1 MKGIFITFE
10 GGDGAG
16 KTTQINR
23 LHGALEGVGISCL
36 LTREPG
42 GTEIAERIRDLVL
55 LSDEPRTAITELLLI
70 FAARAE
76 HTREVI
82 SPALESGKWVLC
94 DRYTDASY
102 AYQGGGR
109 GIPDETIAQV
119 EAVATGGLKPDLT
132 VLLDIGIDEGGH
144 RINSRE
150 MDRDRFESEAIDFKR
165 RVRDAYLR
173 RRRAEPERIHLI
185 DALASVESIGDRIL
199 ELVRP
204 FIPKTDQ

>member
-82 SPALESGKWVLC
+82 SPALESGQWVLC

-173 RRRAEPERIHLI
+173 RHRAEPERIHLI

-199 ELVRP
+199 ELVQP
-204 FIPKTDQ
+204 FMPKTDQ

>member
-23 LHGALEGVGISCL
+23 LHGALEGAGISCL

-42 GTEIAERIRDLVL
+42 GTQIAERIRDLVL

-82 SPALESGKWVLC
+82 CPALESGQWVLC
-94 DRYTDASY
+94 DRYSDASY

-144 RINSRE
+144 RISSRE

-173 RRRAEPERIHLI
+173 RQRAEPERIHLI

-204 FIPKTDQ
+204 FMPKSGQ

>member
-23 LHGALEGVGISCL
+23 LHGALEGAGISCL

-173 RRRAEPERIHLI
+173 RHRAEPERIHLI

-199 ELVRP
+199 ELVQP

>member
-23 LHGALEGVGISCL
+23 LHGALEGAGISCL

-173 RRRAEPERIHLI
+173 RHRAEPERIHLI

>member
-23 LHGALEGVGISCL
+23 LHGALEGAGISCL

-82 SPALESGKWVLC
+82 SPALESGTWVLC

-150 MDRDRFESEAIDFKR
+150 MDRDRFESEAMDFKR

-173 RRRAEPERIHLI
+173 RHRAEPERIHLI

-199 ELVRP
+199 ELVQP

>member
-23 LHGALEGVGISCL
+23 LHGALEGAGISCL

-173 RRRAEPERIHLI
+173 RHRAEPERIHLI

-199 ELVRP
+199 ELVQP
-204 FIPKTDQ
+204 FMPKTDQ

>member
-23 LHGALEGVGISCL
+23 LHGALEGAGISCL

-109 GIPDETIAQV
+109 GIPDETIAQI

-173 RRRAEPERIHLI
+173 RHRAEPERIHLI

-204 FIPKTDQ
+204 FMPKTEQ

>member
-23 LHGALEGVGISCL
+23 LHGALEGAGISCL

-82 SPALESGKWVLC
+82 SPALESGTWVLC

-173 RRRAEPERIHLI
+173 RHRAEPERIHLI

>member
-82 SPALESGKWVLC
+82 SPALESGQWVLC

-144 RINSRE
+144 RISSRE

-173 RRRAEPERIHLI
+173 RQRAEPERIHLI
-185 DALASVESIGDRIL
+185 DALASIESIGDRIL

-204 FIPKTDQ
+204 FMPKSSQ

>member
-23 LHGALEGVGISCL
+23 LHGALEGAGISCL

-42 GTEIAERIRDLVL
+42 GTQIAERIRDLVL

-82 SPALESGKWVLC
+82 CPALESGQWVLC

-144 RINSRE
+144 RISSRE

-173 RRRAEPERIHLI
+173 RHRTEPERIHLI

-199 ELVRP
+199 ELVQP
-204 FIPKTDQ
+204 FMPKTDQ

>member
-82 SPALESGKWVLC
+82 SPALASGQWVLC

-119 EAVATGGLKPDLT
+119 EAVATGGLKPELT

-144 RINSRE
+144 RINRRE

-173 RRRAEPERIHLI
+173 RHRAEPERIHLI

>member
-23 LHGALEGVGISCL
+23 LHGALEGAGISCL

-82 SPALESGKWVLC
+82 SPALESGTWVLC

-173 RRRAEPERIHLI
+173 RHRAEPERIHLI

-199 ELVRP
+199 ELVQP

>member
-23 LHGALEGVGISCL
+23 LHGALEGAGISCL

-82 SPALESGKWVLC
+82 SPALESGTWVLC

-119 EAVATGGLKPDLT
+119 EAVATGGLKPELT

-173 RRRAEPERIHLI
+173 RHRAEPERIHLI

>member
-16 KTTQINR
+16 KTTQIDR

-82 SPALESGKWVLC
+82 SPALASGQWVLC

-173 RRRAEPERIHLI
+173 RHRAEPERIHLI

-204 FIPKTDQ
+204 FMPKTDQ

>member
-23 LHGALEGVGISCL
+23 LHGALEGAGISCL

-173 RRRAEPERIHLI
+173 RHRAEPERIHLI

-204 FIPKTDQ
+204 FMPKTEQ

>member
-82 SPALESGKWVLC
+82 SPALESGQWVLC

-173 RRRAEPERIHLI
+173 RHRAEPERIHLI

>member
-23 LHGALEGVGISCL
+23 LHGALEGAGISCL

-82 SPALESGKWVLC
+82 SPALESGQWVLC

-173 RRRAEPERIHLI
+173 RHRAEPERIHLI

>member
-173 RRRAEPERIHLI
+173 RHRAEPERIHLI

-199 ELVRP
+199 ELVQP
-204 FIPKTDQ
+204 FMPKTDQ